1 MNRNQF
7 LRLLSYVWHYWYL
20 LPFVLVSMIAATLLD
35 LAAPW
40 ITGVILIDR
49 VIIARDASLL
59 PWVVLGLLG
68 AIMLRQVFEFAHRYF
83 LALLSQRSIHHLRCD
98 LYQHFESLPVSFFA
112 RTPVGD
118 LVSRQVSDA
127 DALEEGLKAF
137 VTEAGVH
144 MVMVLGVLGLLFAL
158 HVQLTLVI
166 LPFLLLL
173 AAVMHIFRRV
183 VRGFSRQVRDSMGRL
198 ATLATETLTGIGIV
212 KAFTMERAELNR
224 FRGTSQEILT
234 SSVRL
239 ARLEGYYH
247 VCVEMILVGSVVLV
261 IWLAAPRVLAE
272 QMTVGALVAYLGYLA
287 RVQEPLKGLSKANF
301 KIQKALGAAQRI
313 FAVLDVPTEDRHATG
328 SVVLSRARGHL
339 RFEEVSF
346 GYRDDEPVLR
356 DFSLELQPGEA
367 VALVGPSGVGKTT
380 LVNLLLRFYAP
391 NQGRI
396 LLDDHPLD
404 SLNGTSLRRQIA
416 LVNQDPFLFSTT
428 VGENILYGNPE
439 ASHQEVEQ
447 AARAANIHDFIAA
460 LPQGY
465 DTTVGERGVALS
477 GGQRQRIALA
487 RAFLKDAPVLVL
499 DEATTSVDSEA
510 EALIQDALAKLM
522 GGRTTLI
529 IAHRLSTLH
538 HAGRIAILEEGQI
551 AEEGSHQELL
561 AGGGLYRRLYDLQAL
576 S

>member
-1 MNRNQF
+1 MNRNHL
-7 LRLLSYVWHYWYL
+7 LRLLDYVRHQWKL

-68 AIMLRQVFEFAHRYF
+68 AVMLRQVFEFAHRYF
-83 LALLSQRSIHHLRCD
+83 LSLLTQRTIHRLRCD
-98 LYQHFESLPVSFFA
+98 LYQHVEGLPVSFFA
-112 RTPVGD
+112 GTPVGD

-127 DALEEGLKAF
+127 DAIEEGLKAF

-144 MVMVLGVLGLLFAL
+144 LVMVFGVLGLLFAL
-158 HVQLTLVI
+158 NVQLTLLI

-173 AAVMHIFRRV
+173 AAVMHVFRRV
-183 VRGFSRQVRDSMGRL
+183 IKGFSRQIRDSMGRL
-198 ATLATETLTGIGIV
+198 ATLSTETLSGIGIV
-212 KAFTMERAELNR
+212 KAFVMEKAELNR

-247 VCVEMILVGSVVLV
+247 VSVEMILIGSVVLV
-261 IWLAAPRVLAE
+261 IWMAAPRVLAE

-301 KIQKALGAAQRI
+301 RIQKALGAAQRI
-313 FAVLDVPTEDRHATG
+313 FAVLDVPTEDSKFTG
-328 SVVLSRARGHL
+328 NIVLPRAKGHL

-346 GYRDDEPVLR
+346 GYQEDQPVFS

-367 VALVGPSGVGKTT
+367 VALMGPSGVGKTT
-380 LVNLLLRFYAP
+380 IVNLLLRFYVP
-391 NQGRI
+391 SRGRI

-404 SLNGTSLRRQIA
+404 TLDGTSLRKQIA
-416 LVNQDPFLFSTT
+416 VVNQDTFLFSTT
-428 VGENILYGNPE
+428 VGENILYGKPE
-439 ASHQEVEQ
+439 ASHEEVER

-465 DTTVGERGVALS
+465 DTAVGQRGVALS
-477 GGQRQRIALA
+477 GGQRQRITLA
-487 RAFLKDAPVLVL
+487 RAFLKDAPILIL
-499 DEATTSVDSEA
+499 DEATASVDSEA
-510 EALIQDALAKLM
+510 EALIQDALANLM
-522 GGRTTLI
+522 GGRTTLL

-538 HAGRIAILEEGQI
+538 HADRIVILEDGRI
-551 AEEGSHQELL
+551 AEEGSHEELL
-561 AGGGLYRRLYDLQAL
+561 EGRGLYKRLYDLQAL
-576 S
+576 A

>member
-1 MNRNQF
+1 MNQNQY
-7 LRLLSYVWHYWYL
+7 LRLLRYVWHHWHL
-20 LPFVLVSMIAATLLD
+20 LPFVLVSMVAATLLD

-49 VIIARDASLL
+49 VIMARDASLL
-59 PWVVLGLLG
+59 PWVVLGLLA
-68 AIMLRQVFEFAHRYF
+68 AIILRQGFEFAHRYF
-83 LALLSQRSIHHLRCD
+83 LALLSQRSIHRLRCD
-98 LYQHFESLPVSFFA
+98 LYEHFEGLPVSFFA

-144 MVMVLGVLGLLFAL
+144 LVMVFGVLGLLFVLNAR
-158 HVQLTLVI
+158 LTLLL

-173 AAVMHIFRRV
+173 GVVMHIFRRV

-198 ATLATETLTGIGIV
+198 ATLATETLSGIGIV
-212 KAFTMERAELNR
+212 KAFAMERAELNR
-224 FRGTSQEILT
+224 FRSTSQEILT

-247 VCVEMILVGSVVLV
+247 ITVEMILVSSMVLV
-261 IWLAAPRVLAE
+261 IWLAAPTVLAE

-301 KIQKALGAAQRI
+301 RIQKAMGAAQRI
-313 FAVLDVPTEDRHATG
+313 FAVFDVPTEDDRSTG
-328 SVVLSRARGHL
+328 TIVLPKASGHL
-339 RFEEVSF
+339 LFEDVSF
-346 GYRDDEPVLR
+346 GYRADEPVLR
-356 DFSLELQPGEA
+356 NFSLELQPGEV
-367 VALVGPSGVGKTT
+367 VALVGASGGGKTT
-380 LVNLLLRFYAP
+380 LVNLLLRFYTP
-391 NQGRI
+391 DQGRI
-396 LLDDHPLD
+396 LLDGHPLE
-404 SLNGTSLRRQIA
+404 SLDGASLRRQIA
-416 LVNQDPFLFSTT
+416 LVNQEPFLFSTT
-428 VGENILYGNPE
+428 VGENILYGKPE
-439 ASHQEVEQ
+439 AGPDEVER
-447 AARAANIHDFIAA
+447 AARAANIHDFIAT

-465 DTTVGERGVALS
+465 DTPVGQRGVALS

-510 EALIQDALAKLM
+510 EALIQDALTNLM

-538 HAGRIAILEEGQI
+538 HAQRIVILEEGRV

-561 AGGGLYRRLYDLQAL
+561 AGQGLYRRLYELQAL